1 MPVHR
6 IPHTPVQTYPDACG
20 VGTAGCGG
28 RCPGSLSRRALPA
41 FPVSG
46 AIARDDYFRV
56 DLTDGEAFD
65 VAMDGPDLS
74 DFDLLLYSPYAT
86 WETLEY
92 AYVALAGYVGT
103 ADARAWG

>member
-1 MPVHR
+1 M
-6 IPHTPVQTYPDACG
+6 
-20 VGTAGCGG
+20 
-28 RCPGSLSRRALPA
+28 
-41 FPVSG
+41 SG

-56 DLTDGEAFD
+56 DLTAGEVFD

-74 DFDLLLYSPYAT
+74 GFDLLLYSPYAT

-92 AYVALAGYVGT
+92 EYVALAGYVRT